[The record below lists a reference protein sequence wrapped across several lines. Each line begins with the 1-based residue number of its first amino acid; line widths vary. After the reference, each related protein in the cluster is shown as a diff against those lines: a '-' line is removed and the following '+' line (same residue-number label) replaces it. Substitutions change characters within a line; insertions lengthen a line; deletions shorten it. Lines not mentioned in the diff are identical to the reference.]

1 MQTHITKGFFRP
13 PYESSCKDFVK
24 ASLFRFNVKLL
35 LLHAKGGEKVTPQA
49 HPRVFI
55 DVH

>member
-1 MQTHITKGFFRP
+1 MQTHIAKVFFRP
-13 PYESSCKDFVK
+13 PYENSGKNFVK

-35 LLHAKGGEKVTPQA
+35 LLHAKGEEKVTPQA

>member
-13 PYESSCKDFVK
+13 PYESSGKDVVK

-35 LLHAKGGEKVTPQA
+35 LLHAKGGEKVTPLP
-49 HPRVFI
+49 HLRVVV

>member
-1 MQTHITKGFFRP
+1 MQTHIAKGFFRP
-13 PYESSCKDFVK
+13 PYESSGKDVVK

-35 LLHAKGGEKVTPQA
+35 LFHAKGGET
-49 HPRVFI
+49 RVVV